1 MQQDVNQKFDLSKAA
16 PLSVRREE
24 ILRNVILSRRR
35 RICFCLEEILR
46 HSVPQDD
53 AELNENVRSEP

>member
-1 MQQDVNQKFDLSKAA
+1 MLS
-16 PLSVRREE
+16 L
-24 ILRNVILSRRR
+24 NVLNTWPIAW
-35 RICFCLEEILR
+35 EQILR